1 MSESSI
7 SRKDFLKGA
16 AVGAVGLGA
25 ASVLGSCAST
35 PKAATSTGD
44 AAPAKS
50 WKTPPRPITKF
61 DKTVETDVLVVG
73 AGNAG
78 LFAACAAAEK
88 GARVVVLER
97 NAMLGTG
104 REWIGG
110 LGSRLQKSHGVKI
123 DRNEIVE
130 EVCRY
135 ASHRTD
141 QRLVRLWADKSGETI
156 DWLETV
162 CEEYGAGLVLETDT
176 GAPMHGVYRTYP
188 IQHNIQDD
196 KRAIE
201 STEILKKKAEKLG
214 VTILLETPMAQL
226 LREESGER
234 RVVGA
239 AASVKDGNIRF
250 LAKKGVILATG
261 GYSNDMDMLREENPT
276 AVRSCSATAT
286 HAGSKGDGIKAATWI
301 GAAKDDVP
309 TVMIFDRGGFPVGAP
324 TGGDLTKG
332 LFLHMGSQP
341 FLKVNRKGERFCN
354 ESVPYDFMI
363 HAAANEPGDSY
374 FMIWDADWKEHTR
387 KFHTI
392 GCSRLQPSPSGSKLL
407 LFTETAT
414 EQMHNNALVPAKVIV
429 ESDSIEGL
437 AEKMGV
443 PRDALVATVKR
454 YNELCA
460 KDEDFGK
467 EPYRMLPLL
476 KPPFRAGHLA
486 GQLLCTL
493 DGLRVDTRMRVLD
506 EGGNPIGGLY
516 AAGNDSG
523 GFFSGN
529 YPEYMVGIACG
540 RTITFG
546 RIAGQA
552 AAEA

>member
-25 ASVLGSCAST
+25 ASVL
-35 PKAATSTGD
+35 D
-44 AAPAKS
+44 RAPQHPRPRRRPETRHRQNPGKRA
-50 WKTPPRPITKF
+50 RPITKF

-201 STEILKKKAEKLG
+201 STEISRKKPKSSA
-214 VTILLETPMAQL
+214 VTILLETPMAAFL
-226 LREESGER
+226 PRNRASAGRRGRGLRQGREHP
-234 RVVGA
+234 
-239 AASVKDGNIRF
+239 F
-250 LAKKGVILATG
+250 LAKKGVTWLPGVTPTTWTCWG
-261 GYSNDMDMLREENPT
+261 GKPYGR
-276 AVRSCSATAT
+276 
-286 HAGSKGDGIKAATWI
+286 
-301 GAAKDDVP
+301 AKLLGHGHPRRQQGRRHQGGHVDRRFLGRRPHRHV
-309 TVMIFDRGGFPVGAP
+309 FDRGGFPVGEP
-324 TGGDLTKG
+324 PSGGGLTKG
-332 LFLHMGSQP
+332 LFLHMGSKP

-354 ESVPYDFMI
+354 ESVP
-363 HAAANEPGDSY
+363 
-374 FMIWDADWKEHTR
+374 
-387 KFHTI
+387 TI
-392 GCSRLQPSPSGSKLL
+392 S
-407 LFTETAT
+407 
-414 EQMHNNALVPAKVIV
+414 
-429 ESDSIEGL
+429 
-437 AEKMGV
+437 
-443 PRDALVATVKR
+443 
-454 YNELCA
+454 
-460 KDEDFGK
+460 
-467 EPYRMLPLL
+467 
-476 KPPFRAGHLA
+476 
-486 GQLLCTL
+486 
-493 DGLRVDTRMRVLD
+493 
-506 EGGNPIGGLY
+506 
-516 AAGNDSG
+516 
-523 GFFSGN
+523 
-529 YPEYMVGIACG
+529 
-540 RTITFG
+540 
-546 RIAGQA
+546 
-552 AAEA
+552 